1 MKTIVFIL
9 LSILLL
15 AGLAGAAVWM
25 AAPSPQSAA
34 DRETFERANQLYQA
48 GNYAAAASLYEQLT
62 AKGISNPDLLF
73 NLGNAYA
80 QSGNAEQAAESFA
93 RAAQM
98 APRDAQITISLK
110 MIGESLPL
118 PVPLTVNEM
127 ALMALL
133 MTSTLALAVVGI
145 RHRLF
150 ARSKV

>member
-1 MKTIVFIL
+1 MKTIAFFL
-9 LSILLL
+9 LSFLLL
-15 AGLAGAAVWM
+15 AGLTGAALWM

-34 DRETFERANQLYQA
+34 DLETFERANQVYRA

-80 QSGNAEQAAESFA
+80 QTGNANQAAESFT
-93 RAAQM
+93 RAAQL
-98 APRDAQITISLK
+98 APRDVQITKSLK
-110 MIGESLPL
+110 IAGEGIPL
-118 PVPLTVNEM
+118 PVPLTVNEI

-133 MTSTLALAVVGI
+133 MTSTMALVVVGS

-150 ARSKV
+150 ARSRM